1 MARKSAQPPPPEQ
14 PLYLALP
21 REEAAAKV
29 TERMQRGEE
38 LKVRPITSSG
48 AHSQVQRDYW
58 TWSEY
63 NEELL
68 RRMFTSP
75 KVAEEY
81 SASIGIFAVGGPR
94 HLDQEIEEL
103 HDEIDMKIRRLASIR
118 GRLELIPIAPGVGPI
133 VPAVGVG
140 PSTAREPAGGDNR
153 NIFIVHGHDEGLR
166 ESVARLLH
174 LLELTPI
181 ILHEQVSQGRTIVEK
196 LEHHGDV
203 GYAIVVLT
211 PDDVG
216 GTSEQALMPRARQNV
231 VLELGYFMGRLG
243 RDRVCAVHRG
253 AIELPSDY
261 MGVVYIPFDSGGA
274 WRFTLAKELRA
285 AGFSVDMNKL

>member
-1 MARKSAQPPPPEQ
+1 MARKSAQPPTPEQ

-38 LKVRPITSSG
+38 LKARPITSFE

-81 SASIGIFAVGGPR
+81 SASIGIFAVGGPPR
-94 HLDQEIEEL
+94 LDQEIKEL
-103 HDEIDMKIRRLASIR
+103 HDDIDMKIRRLASIR
-118 GRLELIPIAPGVGPI
+118 DRLELIPIAPGVGPI

-140 PSTAREPAGGDNR
+140 PSAIREPAGGDNR

-274 WRFTLAKELRA
+274 WRFALAKELRA